1 MRPLEVA
8 LVLVV
13 VVSACSVFAKRVSRG
28 LLAALV
34 VLDIAILSAHALF
47 EGPHWQMLPAYL
59 AVILFTAIVAAPSV
73 LFRRIAAAGM
83 LLLAVATCAASAVM
97 PMFRLPKPT
106 GPYLIGTRIL
116 HLVDS
121 QRLESVS
128 GSPQKAR
135 ELMVQV
141 WYPAAPSHQPYAPYR
156 LRSETTLLS
165 SYQSVLATHSRWNAP
180 VVSAGAGF
188 PVILFNPA
196 WTGRRTQNIFLV
208 EDLASHGYVVV
219 GIDHTGNSSPIA
231 FPDGHVETTVYVP
244 QMDFATNSLEEI
256 EAEGE
261 RESNR
266 QTADDIFVLN
276 QLEKMNAD
284 PASPFYRRLD
294 TEHVG
299 ALGHSFGGSVA
310 AQASLDDSRIRSALD
325 LDGSLWGEVQ
335 RKGLPKPFM
344 MITEDGA
351 TYPPELL
358 KQSNE
363 LRIDDALDKSDA
375 AMIRMYGGYR
385 VVLHGST
392 HTSFTDHNLLSPFKS
407 LSGVGTIPAGR
418 EYAIIRDYALAFFDK
433 TLRGQ
438 DPPLLHQTGSPIP
451 EAFVEIIPPGK
462 DRQSAA
468 QAASATASPSAAH

>member
-1 MRPLEVA
+1 MRLLEVA
-8 LVLVV
+8 LVLLI
-13 VVSACSVFAKRVSRG
+13 VVSACSLFFRRVPRG

-34 VLDIAILSAHALF
+34 VLDIAFLSAHALL
-47 EGPHWQMLPAYL
+47 EGPHWQMIPAYL
-59 AVILFTAIVAAPSV
+59 AVVILTAVAAVPSV
-73 LFRRIAAAGM
+73 LLRRVAAGGM
-83 LLLAVATCAASAVM
+83 LLLVVASCVASAVM

-106 GPYLIGTRIL
+106 GPYLVGTRIL
-116 HLVDS
+116 HLVDN

-128 GSPQKAR
+128 GGPQKAR
-135 ELMVQV
+135 ELMIQV
-141 WYPAAPSHQPYAPYR
+141 WYPAAPSRQPYASYR
-156 LRSETTLLS
+156 TRAETTLLS

-180 VVSAGAGF
+180 VAPAGSTF

-196 WTGRRTQNIFLV
+196 WTGRRTQNTFLV

-231 FPDGHVETTVYVP
+231 FPDGHVETTVYIP

-261 RESNR
+261 REANR
-266 QTADDIFVLN
+266 QTADDIFVLD

-284 PASPFYRRLD
+284 PAGPFYHRLD
-294 TEHVG
+294 TERVG

-325 LDGSLWGEVQ
+325 LDGSLWGQVQ
-335 RKGLPKPFM
+335 REGLPKPFM

-363 LRIDDALDKSDA
+363 LRIDAALDQSDA
-375 AMIRMYGGYR
+375 AMIRKYGGYR

-407 LSGVGTIPAGR
+407 LSGIGTIPAGR

-451 EAFVEIIPPGK
+451 EAFVEIIPP
-462 DRQSAA
+462 
-468 QAASATASPSAAH
+468 ATASPSAAR